1 MSRISGEIWRALF
14 IWVLACALGLSIPP
28 LVPYLFPPFTVLFG
42 LFSST
47 LITSMPLSI
56 AQWLA
61 LRWTHPVSI
70 LWIFS
75 IPISVYVFMM
85 FIRELPTDA
94 FLSDETLAALTI
106 LGLMLGLL
114 IGLPQWLIL
123 RWKYGGSALW
133 LLGSSLGVGLS
144 MFFVLVTDLINMSG
158 VLAYIAAVLV
168 YALTTGLTLVVL
180 INLREV
186 PDTPIPGSSG
196 A

>member
-28 LVPYLFPPFTVLFG
+28 LVPYLFPPFTAIYG
-42 LFSST
+42 LFPST
-47 LITSMPLSI
+47 LITTMPLSI

-75 IPISVYVFMM
+75 IPISVFVFMM
-85 FIRELPTDA
+85 IIRELPTDGY
-94 FLSDETLAALTI
+94 LSDETLAALTI

-114 IGLPQWLIL
+114 VGLPQWLIL
-123 RWKYGGSALW
+123 RWKYGASALW

-144 MFFVLVTDLINMSG
+144 MFFVLVTNLINMSG

-180 INLREV
+180 INRHVV
-186 PDTPIPGSSG
+186 PDTPISESAGG
-196 A
+196 